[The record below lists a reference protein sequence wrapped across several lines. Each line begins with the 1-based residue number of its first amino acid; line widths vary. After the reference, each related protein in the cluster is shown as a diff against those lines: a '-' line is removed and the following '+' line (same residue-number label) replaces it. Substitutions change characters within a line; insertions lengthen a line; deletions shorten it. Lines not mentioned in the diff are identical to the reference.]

1 MDGVWTGIG
10 VGTAMLIINGIVRL
24 VKSRSANRKEESK
37 QTDDNTT
44 RIDVLEIKADE
55 TRELCKTTLRMCI
68 TIGDG
73 MIQSGVNGDVKRA
86 FCKEKNKALDLLK

>member
-1 MDGVWTGIG
+1 
-10 VGTAMLIINGIVRL
+10 MLVINGVVNR
-24 VKSRSANRKEESK
+24 VKARNKNQEKESK

-44 RIDVLEIKADE
+44 RIVRLEESTVE

-73 MIQSGVNGDVKRA
+73 MIQSGVNGDVKKA